1 MWYAQMVYIMLPR
14 VYNSWKL
21 LHFKYISQCGA
32 AFVDCNSK
40 GQGYKPYKV
49 VLLTNI

>member
-1 MWYAQMVYIMLPR
+1 MWYAQMVYMLPR

-21 LHFKYISQCGA
+21 LHFKYISQC
-32 AFVDCNSK
+32 AFVDCNGKGPK
-40 GQGYKPYKV
+40 GQGSKPYKV